1 MGGRLQNL
9 AQLRF
14 RWPWLIVGAVVVRE
28 VILLTPLN
36 RVEGSQYAY
45 LVALVVIVA
54 WTNWHWRR
62 IPGIWVISL
71 GASLN
76 VLVIAANGARM
87 PVAPE
92 LAGSCRPGRAWTGQ
106 STVMGPGTTL
116 NLLGE
121 VVRLWPGREAYSLGD
136 VLIAVGLAIVVF
148 LAFITPGA

>member
-9 AQLRF
+9 ALLRF
-14 RWPWLIVGAVVVRE
+14 RWPWLIVGAIVVRE

-62 IPGIWVISL
+62 IPAICVISL
-71 GASLN
+71 GASLD
-76 VLVIAANGARM
+76 VLVTAASGARM

-92 LAGSCRPGRAWTGQ
+92 LAGS
-106 STVMGPGTTL
+106 S
-116 NLLGE
+116 LLGWRTICQYT
-121 VVRLWPGREAYSLGD
+121 VTATGR
-136 VLIAVGLAIVVF
+136 
-148 LAFITPGA
+148 